1 MSDLHAL
8 LPGDPEVAS
17 GEETGH
23 RVSRQVVYP
32 ALLSTQI

>member
-17 GEETGH
+17 GEEAGH
-23 RVSRQVVYP
+23 RVPGQVMYP
-32 ALLSTQI
+32 ALLSRQI